1 MIRPSRSLGVWVRS
15 AVALA
20 SDRWEALA
28 AIEAEVGWG
37 REAMLLSYR
46 LIAKSTVEEPVD
58 GA

>member
-1 MIRPSRSLGVWVRS
+1 VRS